1 VKISKIWL
9 TRLVLLGLASTI
21 LVSCSSNDIAII
33 DNAPVDGKRLSFPPA
48 FYQNIVYIDGRLL
61 GFTFSLVR
69 ESANRVSYAYEG
81 DSALHPFD
89 PLHAKDCPM
98 FIGYVMKGL
107 LPDGRIGF
115 LGCGEGSRW
124 SIFAL
129 NWQTGEVERLV
140 KGPLVEYY
148 SSKDFTW
155 NPQMTRGVQ
164 EMVDAAQGTIY
175 WITPEGSAPMDVEIE
190 DQGLKWNLKDYYEHN
205 DSFEPGIGYVLSPAW
220 SPDGKTIAFF
230 ASTYGMR
237 ETPRLRGNM
246 KFELYFMD
254 PSELK
259 PVQVLRKCLRSGRIR
274 LENDQIQ
281 PNLPDRLEVYRMDV
295 DCGILSAEPNGT
307 PSQMGNLANHQCDPI
322 CEPHRVSVAHDAHE
336 PAALAKRVWIFL
348 ALDTFW
354 TLGTYQ

>member
-1 VKISKIWL
+1 MWL
-9 TRLVLLGLASTI
+9 RRLIFLALACTI
-21 LVSCSSNDIAII
+21 LVSCSSNDITVI
-33 DNAPVDGKRLSFPPA
+33 DDSPADGELLSFPSA

-61 GFTFSLVR
+61 GFTFGDAR
-69 ESANRVSYAYEG
+69 EAADRVSYAYED

-89 PLHAKDCPM
+89 PLDAKDCPM
-98 FIGYVMKGL
+98 FIGYAMKGL

-115 LGCGEGSRW
+115 LGCGEGSNW

-129 NWQTGEVERLV
+129 GWQTGEVEQLL
-140 KGPLVEYY
+140 KGSLVEGY

-164 EMVDAAQGTIY
+164 EMVNAAQGTIY

-190 DQGLKWNLKDYYEHN
+190 DQGLRWNLKDYYEHH
-205 DSFEPGIGYVLSPAW
+205 DSLEPGIGYARSPAW

-237 ETPRLRGNM
+237 EEPHLKANI

-259 PVQVLRKCLRSGRIR
+259 PVQVISSIVNAVRIRWSPDSKYLLFQGCAGPRRKCGLWIYSLQSKTLTLVAEGEFFEDYIWNKDLSIVAIKFDINKY
-274 LENDQIQ
+274 LEESEIWEY
-281 PNLPDRLEVYRMDV
+281 PIAPLLE
-295 DCGILSAEPNGT
+295 P
-307 PSQMGNLANHQCDPI
+307 
-322 CEPHRVSVAHDAHE
+322 
-336 PAALAKRVWIFL
+336 
-348 ALDTFW
+348 
-354 TLGTYQ
+354 

>member
-1 VKISKIWL
+1 M
-9 TRLVLLGLASTI
+9 RLIKLILLGSICFISL
-21 LVSCSSNDIAII
+21 SCSSNNISVIDDI
-33 DNAPVDGKRLSFPPA
+33 PVNGRLLSFPPA
-48 FYQNIVYIDGRLL
+48 FYQSIIHIDGRLL
-61 GFTFSLVR
+61 GFTFGDAR
-69 ESANRVSYAYEG
+69 EAADRVSYAYEG

-98 FIGYVMKGL
+98 FIGYLMKGL

-140 KGPLVEYY
+140 KGPLVGVY

-175 WITPEGSAPMDVEIE
+175 WISPEGIAPMDIEIE
-190 DQGLKWNLKDYYEHN
+190 DQGLKWNLKDYYEHH

-237 ETPRLRGNM
+237 EEPRLKANI

-254 PSELK
+254 PVELK
-259 PVQVLRKCLRSGRIR
+259 PVQVLRGIVNAVRIR
-274 LENDQIQ
+274 WSPDSKNLLFSGCAGARRKCGLWIYSLETKSLTLVAEGEFYDYTWVTNEKVVAIKFDINKYLEESEIWEYSINQ
-281 PNLPDRLEVYRMDV
+281 PFP
-295 DCGILSAEPNGT
+295 
-307 PSQMGNLANHQCDPI
+307 
-322 CEPHRVSVAHDAHE
+322 
-336 PAALAKRVWIFL
+336 
-348 ALDTFW
+348 
-354 TLGTYQ
+354 